1 MPAKI
6 EITPAMQEFLARPLL
21 ARLATASPDA
31 QPHVIPVWFLWEDG
45 FIWVSSYRST
55 RKIGDLERNPKCA
68 IVIDVEQAE
77 GQMAAVMIEGNA
89 ELVNTPKAETR
100 ARIERVYTKYLGPEG
115 VLAPDPQSW
124 LDSEENLLIKIMPR
138 RIKSW

>member
-1 MPAKI
+1 MTI
-6 EITPAMQEFLARPLL
+6 EITPAIQEFLSRPLL

-31 QPHVIPVWFLWEDG
+31 QPHVVPVWFLWEDG

-55 RKIGDLERNPKCA
+55 RKITDLERNSKCA
-68 IVIDVEQAE
+68 IVIDIEQAA
-77 GQMAAVMIEGNA
+77 GQMAAVTIEGSA

-100 ARIERVYTKYLGPEG
+100 ARIERIYAKYLGPEG

-124 LDSEENLLIKIMPR
+124 LDSEENLLIKITPKR
-138 RIKSW
+138 LKAW